1 MLDRLSKDDFARNL
15 NTTFECSIAPGQS
28 VSLQLIQL
36 REGKSSPQQEQFA
49 LLFRG
54 PLELLLPQQMYPIRH
69 EALGEFDLF
78 IVPVGKDAQ
87 GFHYEAMFNR
97 LLS

>member
-15 NTTFECSIAPGQS
+15 NTAFECSVAPDQC

-36 REGKSSPQQEQFA
+36 REGKSSPHQEQFA
-49 LLFRG
+49 LLFQG
-54 PLELLLPQQMYPIRH
+54 PLELLLPQRMYPFRH
-69 EALGEFDLF
+69 EVLGEFELF

-97 LLS
+97 LLQ